1 MTYRIIIDSQARKD
15 MKKLSADIQRR
26 VSAAIDILRENPF
39 AGKRLKGDLIG
50 LWTLRVWPYRIL
62 YIVERKII
70 TVTVL
75 EVAHRQGVYQ

>member
-1 MTYRIIIDSQARKD
+1 VTYRIIIDSQARKD

>member
-15 MKKLSADIQRR
+15 MKKISADIQRR